1 MNSNGK
7 TDKNLLLIVIA
18 IIALVFVT
26 NCLLSLYCYDDVYD
40 ALVMYIVSGI
50 FLISPFS

>member
-1 MNSNGK
+1 MNKPAKDFLLSHRGHQIGGGIMNSNGK

-26 NCLLSLYCYDDVYD
+26 NCLLSLI
-40 ALVMYIVSGI
+40 L
-50 FLISPFS
+50 L